1 MEPVRFG
8 VISTAKIGIEKVLP
22 AMQQSE
28 LCRIVALA
36 SRDRARAETAAGAL
50 GIAKA
55 YGSYAELL
63 ADPEIE
69 AVYNPLPNHLHVPVS
84 IQAAAAGKHVLCEKP
99 VALTAEE
106 AERLIEARDRAGVL
120 IQEAFMV
127 RHHPQW
133 LRARELVR
141 SGRVGELRVVQGSF
155 SYMNLDPNNVRN
167 QAGIG
172 GGGLYDIGCYP
183 TVTARFLFGAEPR
196 RVVSQVEYDPDF
208 GTDRLASV
216 LLEFP
221 AGQALFV
228 CSTQLVP
235 YQRMLI
241 FGTKARI
248 EVEIPFNA
256 PPDRPCRIFV
266 DDGSQPGGGSAQPES
281 FDVVNQYTLQGDA
294 FARAIR
300 TGAPLEFPLEDAV
313 RNMRVLDAIYR
324 SGASGRWEEV

>member
-8 VISTAKIGIEKVLP
+8 IISTAKIGIEKVIP

-28 LCRIVALA
+28 LCRIVAIA
-36 SRDRARAETAAGAL
+36 SRDRSRAEAAAGAL

-55 YGSYAELL
+55 CGSYAELL
-63 ADPEIE
+63 EDPEIE
-69 AVYNPLPNHLHVPVS
+69 AVYNPLPNHLHVPIS

-106 AERLIEARDRAGVL
+106 AEKLIEARDHAGVL

-141 SGRVGELRVVQGSF
+141 TGRIGELRVVQGSF
-155 SYMNLDPNNVRN
+155 SYMNLDPKNVRN

-183 TVTARFLFGAEPR
+183 IVTARFLFGAEPR
-196 RVVSQVEYDPDF
+196 RVVAQIEYDPSF
-208 GTDRLASV
+208 ETDRLASV

-221 AGQALFV
+221 DGQALFV

-235 YQRMLI
+235 YQRMQI

-248 EVEIPFNA
+248 EIEIPFNA
-256 PPDRPCRIFV
+256 PPDRPCRIYV
-266 DDGSQPGGGSAQPES
+266 DDGSQSGGGAALTES
-281 FDVVNQYTLQGDA
+281 FETVNQYTLQGDA
-294 FARAIR
+294 FARAVR

-313 RNMRVLDAIYR
+313 RNMRVLDAIRR
-324 SGASGRWEEV
+324 SGASARWEEV